1 MPGFFSTG
9 ALGTMMELKCAEAY
23 WNRQSADRT
32 RCDWKKQFQEFQWS
46 ILLKPHNA
54 TNGMQHKFSGEHE
67 WKRSAGLLLEPCK
80 WIRASPAYIL
90 QENKH
95 PTPWNV
101 EFASSSFPVKKI
113 PKEYHVNGQI
123 EHSECTLTGRC
134 DALRLWLRQHLQGR
148 ANKIAKAAIN
158 LHTQDLCLLFLNETF
173 NINFSH
179 KPAADVNSS
188 WSAKDLSRWGE
199 RQAGLTAWFICV
211 SSLEKLFQV
220 ETAILNPKTQQG
232 HPASSEIHQEKQ
244 FERKIH
250 EHSVSFTLDF
260 CPQHKRTQHVPT
272 CDFSHPAE
280 LSSLKI

>member
-9 ALGTMMELKCAEAY
+9 ALGTMMELKRAEAY

-95 PTPWNV
+95 PAPWNV

-173 NINFSH
+173 KINFSQTCCRY
-179 KPAADVNSS
+179 KFILVSKRSFQMRRETGWVNSMIYLCLLPRK
-188 WSAKDLSRWGE
+188 ALSGGNSHIKPKNAAGSSCFLWNTPGE
-199 RQAGLTAWFICV
+199 
-211 SSLEKLFQV
+211 
-220 ETAILNPKTQQG
+220 AIWKENTWTLCFFHFG
-232 HPASSEIHQEKQ
+232 FLSPA
-244 FERKIH
+244 
-250 EHSVSFTLDF
+250 
-260 CPQHKRTQHVPT
+260 
-272 CDFSHPAE
+272 
-280 LSSLKI
+280 